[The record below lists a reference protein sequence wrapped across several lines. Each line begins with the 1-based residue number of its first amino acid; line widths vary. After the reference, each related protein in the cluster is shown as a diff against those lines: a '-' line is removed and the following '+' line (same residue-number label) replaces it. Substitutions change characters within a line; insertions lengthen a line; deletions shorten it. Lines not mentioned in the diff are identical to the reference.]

1 MSKRIWT
8 TVFLFAVSFSYLFC
22 TAAYAVNDPK

>member
-8 TVFLFAVSFSYLFC
+8 TVFVMAVSCSYLFC
-22 TAAYAVNDPK
+22 TLAYAINDPK